1 MQFSCIFFD
10 IPQKSSTFAD
20 KLVRT
25 CKRAMCAMCAQIT
38 KSTGDMTTSFGYVRV
53 AAAVPHMR
61 VADCQYNASEIKKQI
76 TEAVQEGVQVVC
88 FPELS
93 ITGYTCADLF
103 FTQQLQKDALSALED
118 VCTFTRDLPI
128 IVLVGAPLKVDNN
141 LYNCAFVI
149 TDGEVVGV
157 VPKINLPN
165 TGEFYE
171 KRWFS
176 SGRDVLE
183 NNVNSI
189 RPRIPTIE
197 LWGNDVPFGI
207 DLLFT
212 TKDYSFGIELC
223 EDLWSPLPASTQLA
237 IQGAEI
243 IFNLS
248 SSNCV
253 TGKHAFRQ
261 RMITQQSARV
271 HCGYVYTSSGIGEST
286 TDIVFSGSTYI
297 AENGEML
304 EIGERFQM
312 ESSMII
318 SEIDVERLRIDRQRN
333 TNFTHDKHGQFR
345 HVQVAPLDEAIGNEA
360 IRREARDNGPL
371 HRHFTQTPFLPKKKE
386 SDEYCEDVLNL
397 QVHGLLRRWQHTHT
411 ESLVIGISGGLDSTL
426 ALIVSV
432 LAADRLGYNRSQVI
446 GVTMPGFGTSDRTYS
461 NAIAMMEEL
470 GISIHEIPI
479 RDMATQHLNDI
490 GHDLDNH
497 DITYENAQA
506 RIRTLVLMDLANKYN
521 GLVVGTG
528 DMSELALGWATYCG
542 DQMSMYGVNA
552 GVPKTLVRYLV
563 RYAAENIFGER
574 LREILMDVI
583 DTPVSPELLPTD
595 DEGNIAQITEDKVG
609 PYELHDFFLYYFL
622 RYGFTREKIAF
633 MASMAFDGVY
643 SEEAIEH
650 WLSLFMRRFFTQQFK
665 RSCLP
670 DGPKVVGVSLS
681 PRGDWRMPSDVAIN

>member
-1 MQFSCIFFD
+1 
-10 IPQKSSTFAD
+10 
-20 KLVRT
+20 
-25 CKRAMCAMCAQIT
+25 
-38 KSTGDMTTSFGYVRV
+38 MTTNLGYVRV
-53 AAAVPHMR
+53 AAAVPQMR
-61 VADCQYNASEIKKQI
+61 VADCKYNANEIKKQI
-76 TEAVQEGVQVVC
+76 KEALQEGVEVVC

-93 ITGYTCADLF
+93 LTGYTCADLF
-103 FTQQLQKDALSALED
+103 FTQQLQQDALIGLKDICAY
-118 VCTFTRDLPI
+118 TRDLPI
-128 IVLVGAPLKVDNN
+128 IVLVGSPLKVDNN

-149 TDGEVVGV
+149 TDGEVVGI

-183 NNVNSI
+183 HNVNSI

-197 LWGNDVPFGI
+197 LWGNEVPFGI
-207 DLLFT
+207 DLLFA
-212 TKDYSFGIELC
+212 TKDYSFGIEIC

-253 TGKHAFRQ
+253 TGKHEFRQ

-297 AENGEML
+297 AENGDML
-304 EIGERFQM
+304 EIGDRFQM

-318 SEIDVERLRIDRQRN
+318 TEIDVERLRIDRQRN
-333 TNFTHDKHGQFR
+333 TNFTHDKHGHYR
-345 HVQVAPLDEAIGNEA
+345 HIQVAPLEQSISSSPN
-360 IRREARDNGPL
+360 NGPL
-371 HRHFTQTPFLPKKKE
+371 HRHFPKTPFLPKHAN
-386 SDEYCEDVLNL
+386 SVEYCEDVLNL
-397 QVHGLLRRWQHTHT
+397 QVHGLLRRWQHTHA

-426 ALIVSV
+426 ALLVCA
-432 LAADRLGYNRSQVI
+432 LTADRLGYNRSQVI
-446 GVTMPGFGTSDRTYS
+446 GVTMPGFGTSDRTYH
-461 NAIAMMEEL
+461 NAIELMGQL

-490 GHDLDNH
+490 GHDIHQH

-506 RIRTLVLMDLANKYN
+506 RIRTLILMDMANKYN
-521 GLVVGTG
+521 GIVVGTG

-552 GVPKTLVRYLV
+552 GIPKTLVRYLV
-563 RYAAENIFGER
+563 KYAAENIFGER
-574 LREILMDVI
+574 TREILLDIV

-595 DEGNIAQITEDKVG
+595 EDGNIAQKTEDKVG

-622 RYGFTREKIAF
+622 RYGFTREKIAY
-633 MASMAFDGVY
+633 MANIAFEGVY
-643 SEEAIEH
+643 SEEVIAH
-650 WLSLFMRRFFTQQFK
+650 WLNVFMRRFFTQQFK
-665 RSCLP
+665 RSCMP

>member
-1 MQFSCIFFD
+1 
-10 IPQKSSTFAD
+10 
-20 KLVRT
+20 
-25 CKRAMCAMCAQIT
+25 
-38 KSTGDMTTSFGYVRV
+38 MTTSFGYVRV
-53 AAAVPHMR
+53 AAAVPQMR

-76 TEAVQEGVQVVC
+76 TEAIHEGVQVIC

-103 FTQQLQKDALSALED
+103 FTQQLQKDALAALED
-118 VCTFTRDLPI
+118 VCAFTRDLPI

-141 LYNCAFVI
+141 LYNCAFVM
-149 TDGEVVGV
+149 TDGDVIGV

-197 LWGNDVPFGI
+197 LWGNDIPFGI

-212 TKDYSFGIELC
+212 TKDYCFGIELC

-271 HCGYVYTSSGIGEST
+271 HCGYAYTSSGIGEST

-297 AENGEML
+297 AENGDML
-304 EIGERFQM
+304 EIGDRFQL
-312 ESSMII
+312 ESNMII

-333 TNFTHDKHGQFR
+333 TNFTHDKHGHYR
-345 HVQVAPLDEAIGNEA
+345 HIQVAPLERSLEDGSAYSLEFRNE
-360 IRREARDNGPL
+360 GPL
-371 HRHFTQTPFLPKKKE
+371 HRHFTKTPFLPKKKE

-397 QVHGLLRRWQHTHT
+397 QVHGLLRRWQHTHA

-432 LAADRLGYNRSQVI
+432 LAADRLGYSRSQVI
-446 GVTMPGFGTSDRTYS
+446 GVTMPGFGTSDRTYN
-461 NAIAMMEEL
+461 NAIQMMEEL
-470 GISIHEIPI
+470 GVSMHEIPI
-479 RDMATQHLNDI
+479 REMATQHLQDI
-490 GHDLDNH
+490 GHDINTH

-542 DQMSMYGVNA
+542 DHMSMYGVNA
-552 GVPKTLVRYLV
+552 GIPKTLVRYIV
-563 RYAAENIFGER
+563 RYAAENIFAER
-574 LREILMDVI
+574 LREILLDII

-595 DEGNIAQITEDKVG
+595 EEGNIAQITEDKVG
-609 PYELHDFFLYYFL
+609 PYELHDFFMYYFL

-643 SEEAIEH
+643 TNEVINH
-650 WLSLFMRRFFTQQFK
+650 WLGVFMRRFFTQQFK

-681 PRGDWRMPSDVAIN
+681 PRGDWRMPSDASVKV

>member
-1 MQFSCIFFD
+1 
-10 IPQKSSTFAD
+10 
-20 KLVRT
+20 
-25 CKRAMCAMCAQIT
+25 
-38 KSTGDMTTSFGYVRV
+38 MTTSFGYVRV

-141 LYNCAFVI
+141 LYNCAFVM
-149 TDGEVVGV
+149 TDGEVIGI

-297 AENGEML
+297 AENGDML

-333 TNFTHDKHGQFR
+333 TNFTHDKHGQYR
-345 HVQVAPLDEAIGNEA
+345 HIQVAPLEPSLEDGATRLLDA
-360 IRREARDNGPL
+360 ALLDNGRPMGYGEGPL
-371 HRHFTQTPFLPKKKE
+371 HRHFTQTPFLPKKKD

-461 NAIAMMEEL
+461 NALAMMEEL

-490 GHDLDNH
+490 GHDLNNH

-643 SEEAIEH
+643 SEEVIEH
-650 WLSLFMRRFFTQQFK
+650 WLNVFMRRFFTQQFK

>member
-1 MQFSCIFFD
+1 MASN
-10 IPQKSSTFAD
+10 
-20 KLVRT
+20 
-25 CKRAMCAMCAQIT
+25 
-38 KSTGDMTTSFGYVRV
+38 FGYVRV

-61 VADCQYNASEIKKQI
+61 VADCVYNAGEIKKQI
-76 TEAVQEGVQVVC
+76 SDAVAEGVEVVC

-103 FTQQLQKDALSALED
+103 FTQQLQRDALLALED
-118 VCTFTRDLPI
+118 VCAFTRNLPI

-141 LYNCAFVI
+141 LYNCAFVM

-157 VPKINLPN
+157 VPKVNLPN

-183 NNVNSI
+183 QNVNSI
-189 RPRIPTIE
+189 RPRIPLIE
-197 LWGNDVPFGI
+197 LWGTDVPFGI

-212 TKDYSFGIELC
+212 TKDYSFGIEIC
-223 EDLWSPLPASTQLA
+223 EDLWSPLPVSTQLA

-304 EIGERFQM
+304 EMGDRFQM

-333 TNFTHDKHGQFR
+333 TNFTHDKHGHYR
-345 HVQVAPLDEAIGNEA
+345 HIHVAPLERSLEDDSTYRLEF
-360 IRREARDNGPL
+360 RDGGPM
-371 HRHFTQTPFLPKKKE
+371 HRHFTKTPFLPKRRE
-386 SDEYCEDVLNL
+386 SDAYCEDVFNL
-397 QVHGLLRRWQHTHT
+397 QTHGLLRRWQHTHA

-426 ALIVSV
+426 ALLVCV
-432 LAADRLGYNRSQVI
+432 MAADRLGYNRSQVI
-446 GVTMPGFGTSDRTYS
+446 GVTMPGFGTSDRTYN
-461 NAIAMMEEL
+461 NAIALMEQL
-470 GISIHEIPI
+470 GVSIHEIPI
-479 RDMATQHLNDI
+479 RNMATQHLNDI
-490 GHDLDNH
+490 DHDINNH

-552 GVPKTLVRYLV
+552 GIPKTLVRYLV
-563 RYAAENIFGER
+563 QYAAENIFGEETR
-574 LREILMDVI
+574 KTLLDIV

-595 DEGNIAQITEDKVG
+595 EDGNIAQITEDKVG
-609 PYELHDFFLYYFL
+609 PYELHDFFMYYFL

-633 MASMAFDGVY
+633 MAGIAFDGVY
-643 SEEAIEH
+643 EQAVIDH
-650 WLSLFMRRFFTQQFK
+650 WLGIFFRRFFTQQFK
-665 RSCLP
+665 RSCMP

>member
-1 MQFSCIFFD
+1 MAS
-10 IPQKSSTFAD
+10 K
-20 KLVRT
+20 
-25 CKRAMCAMCAQIT
+25 
-38 KSTGDMTTSFGYVRV
+38 FGYVRV

-61 VADCQYNASEIKKQI
+61 VADCVYNASEIKKQI
-76 TEAVQEGVQVVC
+76 TEAVAEGIEVVC

-103 FTQQLQKDALSALED
+103 FTQQLQRDALAALED
-118 VCTFTRDLPI
+118 VCAYTRNLPI

-141 LYNCAFVI
+141 LYNCAFVM

-157 VPKINLPN
+157 VPKVNLPN

-183 NNVNSI
+183 QNVNSI
-189 RPRIPTIE
+189 RPRIPLIE
-197 LWGNDVPFGI
+197 LWGTDVPFGI

-212 TKDYSFGIELC
+212 TKDYSFGIEIC
-223 EDLWSPLPASTQLA
+223 EDLWSPLPVSTQLA

-312 ESSMII
+312 DSSMVI

-333 TNFTHDKHGQFR
+333 TNFTHDKHGHYR
-345 HVQVAPLDEAIGNEA
+345 HIHVAPLERSLEDDSTYRLEF
-360 IRREARDNGPL
+360 RDGGPM
-371 HRHFTQTPFLPKKKE
+371 HRHFTQTPFLPKKRE
-386 SDEYCEDVLNL
+386 SDAYCEDVLNL
-397 QVHGLLRRWQHTHT
+397 QVHGLLRRWQHTKA

-432 LAADRLGYNRSQVI
+432 LVADRLGYSRSQVI
-446 GVTMPGFGTSDRTYS
+446 GVTMPGFGTSGRTYN
-461 NAIAMMEEL
+461 NALAMMEEL
-470 GISIHEIPI
+470 GVSIHEVPI
-479 RDMATQHLNDI
+479 REMATQHLNDI
-490 GHDLDNH
+490 GHDLETH

-542 DQMSMYGVNA
+542 DHMSMYGVNA
-552 GVPKTLVRYLV
+552 GVPKTLVKYMV

-574 LREILMDVI
+574 LREILLDVI

-595 DEGNIAQITEDKVG
+595 EEGNIAQITEDKVG
-609 PYELHDFFLYYFL
+609 PYELHDFFMYYYL
-622 RYGFTREKIAF
+622 RYGFTREKIAY
-633 MASMAFDGVY
+633 MAGMAFDGVY
-643 SEEAIEH
+643 SDEVIEH
-650 WLSLFMRRFFTQQFK
+650 WLNVFMHRFFTQQFK

-681 PRGDWRMPSDVAIN
+681 PRGDLRMPSDVAIN

>member
-1 MQFSCIFFD
+1 
-10 IPQKSSTFAD
+10 
-20 KLVRT
+20 
-25 CKRAMCAMCAQIT
+25 
-38 KSTGDMTTSFGYVRV
+38 MTTSFGYVRV

-141 LYNCAFVI
+141 LYNCAFVM
-149 TDGEVVGV
+149 TDGEVIGI

-176 SGRDVLE
+176 GGRDVLE

-345 HVQVAPLDEAIGNEA
+345 HVQVAPLELGLEDGATRLQDA
-360 IRREARDNGPL
+360 ALLDNGRPMGYGEGPL
-371 HRHFTQTPFLPKKKE
+371 HRHFTQTPFLPKKKD

-397 QVHGLLRRWQHTHT
+397 QVHGLLRRWQHTHA

-461 NAIAMMEEL
+461 NALAMMEEL
-470 GISIHEIPI
+470 GVSIHEIPI

-490 GHDLDNH
+490 GHDLNNH

-650 WLSLFMRRFFTQQFK
+650 WLNVFMHRFFTQQFK

>member
-1 MQFSCIFFD
+1 M
-10 IPQKSSTFAD
+10 STN
-20 KLVRT
+20 
-25 CKRAMCAMCAQIT
+25 
-38 KSTGDMTTSFGYVRV
+38 FGYVRV

-61 VADCQYNASEIKKQI
+61 VADCFYNATEIKKQI
-76 TEAVQEGVQVVC
+76 AEATHEGVEVIC

-93 ITGYTCADLF
+93 MTGYTCSDLF
-103 FTQQLQKDALSALED
+103 FTQQLQRNALAALEE
-118 VCTFTRDLPI
+118 VCAFTRNLPI

-141 LYNCAFVI
+141 LYNCAFVM

-183 NNVNSI
+183 NNVNNI
-189 RPRIPTIE
+189 RPRIPSIE

-312 ESSMII
+312 QSSMII

-333 TNFTHDKHGQFR
+333 TNFTHDKHGHYR
-345 HVQVAPLDEAIGNEA
+345 HINVAPLEFNTLSPISP
-360 IRREARDNGPL
+360 I
-371 HRHFTQTPFLPKKKE
+371 HRHFTKTPFLPKRKE
-386 SDEYCEDVLNL
+386 CMEYCEDVLNL
-397 QVHGLLRRWQHTHT
+397 QVYGLLRRWQHTHAA
-411 ESLVIGISGGLDSTL
+411 SLVIGVSGGLDSTL

-432 LAADRLGYNRSQVI
+432 LAADRLGYKRSQVI
-446 GVTMPGFGTSDRTYS
+446 GVTMPGFGTSDRTYQ
-461 NAIAMMEEL
+461 NALAMMELL
-470 GISIHEIPI
+470 GVTIHEVPI
-479 RDMATQHLNDI
+479 RDMATQHLKDI
-490 GHDLDNH
+490 GHDMLNH

-506 RIRTLVLMDLANKYN
+506 RIRTLVLMNMANKYN

-542 DQMSMYGVNA
+542 DHMSMYGVNA
-552 GVPKTLVRYLV
+552 GVPKTLVRYMV
-563 RYAAENIFGER
+563 HYAAENIFCDH
-574 LREILMDVI
+574 LREVLLDVI
-583 DTPVSPELLPTD
+583 ATPVSPELLPTD
-595 DEGNIAQITEDKVG
+595 EEGNIAQITEDKVG
-609 PYELHDFFLYYFL
+609 PYELHDFFLYYFM
-622 RYGFTREKIAF
+622 RYGFTREKISY
-633 MASMAFDGVY
+633 MAAIAFDGQYTEQV
-643 SEEAIEH
+643 INH
-650 WLSLFMRRFFTQQFK
+650 WLDVFMRRFFTQQFK

-670 DGPKVVGVSLS
+670 DGPKVVGISLS
-681 PRGDWRMPSDVAIN
+681 PRGDFRMPSDVTCQF

>member
-1 MQFSCIFFD
+1 M
-10 IPQKSSTFAD
+10 K
-20 KLVRT
+20 KH
-25 CKRAMCAMCAQIT
+25 
-38 KSTGDMTTSFGYVRV
+38 FGYVRV
-53 AAAVPHMR
+53 AAAVPHLR
-61 VADCQYNASEIKKQI
+61 VADCQYNATEIKKQI
-76 TEAVQEGVQVVC
+76 TEAMQEGVEVVC

-93 ITGYTCADLF
+93 VTGYTCADLF
-103 FTQQLQKDALSALED
+103 FTQQLQKNALAALED
-118 VCTFTRDLPI
+118 ICAYTRNLPI

-141 LYNCAFVI
+141 LYNCAFVM

-183 NNVNSI
+183 HNVNSI

-197 LWGNDVPFGI
+197 LWGSDVPFGI
-207 DLLFT
+207 DLLFA
-212 TKDYSFGIELC
+212 TKDYSFGIEIC

-253 TGKHAFRQ
+253 TGKHEFRQ

-297 AENGEML
+297 AENGDML
-304 EIGERFQM
+304 EIGDRFQM

-333 TNFTHDKHGQFR
+333 TNFTHDKYGHYR
-345 HVQVAPLDEAIGNEA
+345 HIQVAPLDEAIGDEA
-360 IRREARDNGPL
+360 IGDEARDKGPL
-371 HRHFTQTPFLPKKKE
+371 HRHFTKTPFLPKRKD
-386 SDEYCEDVLNL
+386 SDAYCEDVLNL
-397 QVHGLLRRWQHTHT
+397 QVHGLLRRWQHTHAQ
-411 ESLVIGISGGLDSTL
+411 SLVIGISGGLDSTL
-426 ALIVSV
+426 ALLVCV
-432 LAADRLGYNRSQVI
+432 LAADRLGYHRSQII
-446 GVTMPGFGTSDRTYS
+446 GVTMPGFGTSNRTYN
-461 NAIAMMEEL
+461 NAIALMEQL

-490 GHDLDNH
+490 GHDIDAR

-506 RIRTLVLMDLANKYN
+506 RIRTLVLMDMANKYN

-552 GVPKTLVRYLV
+552 GVPKTLVRYIV
-563 RYAAENIFGER
+563 QYAAENIFGEETR
-574 LREILMDVI
+574 AILMDIVA
-583 DTPVSPELLPTD
+583 TPVSPELLPTD
-595 DEGNIAQITEDKVG
+595 EEGNIAQITEDKVG
-609 PYELHDFFLYYFL
+609 PYELHDFFMYYFL

-633 MASMAFDGVY
+633 MAGIAFESVY
-643 SEEAIEH
+643 EQEVIDH
-650 WLSLFMRRFFTQQFK
+650 WLDVFMRRFFTQQFK

-681 PRGDWRMPSDVAIN
+681 PRGDLRMPSDVNCTF

>member
-1 MQFSCIFFD
+1 MASN
-10 IPQKSSTFAD
+10 
-20 KLVRT
+20 
-25 CKRAMCAMCAQIT
+25 
-38 KSTGDMTTSFGYVRV
+38 FGYVRV

-61 VADCQYNASEIKKQI
+61 VADCVYNAGEIKKQI
-76 TEAVQEGVQVVC
+76 SDAVAEGVEVVC

-103 FTQQLQKDALSALED
+103 FTQQLQRDALLALED
-118 VCTFTRDLPI
+118 VCAFTRNLPI

-141 LYNCAFVI
+141 LYNCAFVM

-157 VPKINLPN
+157 VPKVNLPN

-183 NNVNSI
+183 KNVNSI
-189 RPRIPTIE
+189 HPRIPLIE

-207 DLLFT
+207 DLLFA
-212 TKDYSFGIELC
+212 TKDYSFGIEIC
-223 EDLWSPLPASTQLA
+223 EDLWSPLPVSTQLA

-243 IFNLS
+243 IFNPS

-304 EIGERFQM
+304 EMGDRFQM

-333 TNFTHDKHGQFR
+333 TNFTHDKHGHYR
-345 HVQVAPLDEAIGNEA
+345 HIQVAPLEQALSPDSLI
-360 IRREARDNGPL
+360 DSSPKSTGPL
-371 HRHFTQTPFLPKKKE
+371 HRHFTKTPFLPKRRE
-386 SDEYCEDVLNL
+386 SDAYCEDVFNL
-397 QVHGLLRRWQHTHT
+397 QTHGLLRRWQHTHA

-426 ALIVSV
+426 ALLVCV
-432 LAADRLGYNRSQVI
+432 MAADRLGYNRSQVI
-446 GVTMPGFGTSDRTYS
+446 GVTMPGFGTSDRTYN
-461 NAIAMMEEL
+461 NAIALMEQL
-470 GISIHEIPI
+470 GVSIHEIPI
-479 RDMATQHLNDI
+479 RNMATQHLNDI
-490 GHDLDNH
+490 DHDINNH

-542 DQMSMYGVNA
+542 DHMSMYGVNA
-552 GVPKTLVRYLV
+552 GVPKTLVRYMV

-574 LREILMDVI
+574 LREILLDVI

-595 DEGNIAQITEDKVG
+595 EEGNIAQITEDKVG
-609 PYELHDFFLYYFL
+609 PYELHDFFMYYYL
-622 RYGFTREKIAF
+622 RYGFTREKIAY
-633 MASMAFDGVY
+633 MAGMAFDGVY
-643 SEEAIEH
+643 SDEVIEH
-650 WLSLFMRRFFTQQFK
+650 WLNVFMRRFFTQQFK

-681 PRGDWRMPSDVAIN
+681 PRGDLRMPSDVALH

>member
-1 MQFSCIFFD
+1 MAS
-10 IPQKSSTFAD
+10 K
-20 KLVRT
+20 
-25 CKRAMCAMCAQIT
+25 
-38 KSTGDMTTSFGYVRV
+38 FGYVRV

-61 VADCQYNASEIKKQI
+61 VADCVYNAGEIKKQI
-76 TEAVQEGVQVVC
+76 SDAVAEGVEVIC

-103 FTQQLQKDALSALED
+103 FTQQLQRDALAALED
-118 VCTFTRDLPI
+118 VCAYTRNLPI

-141 LYNCAFVI
+141 LYNCAFVM

-157 VPKINLPN
+157 VPKVNLPN

-183 NNVNSI
+183 QNVNSI
-189 RPRIPTIE
+189 RPRIPLIE
-197 LWGNDVPFGI
+197 LWGTDVPFGI

-212 TKDYSFGIELC
+212 TKDYSFGIEIC
-223 EDLWSPLPASTQLA
+223 EDLWSPLPVSTQLA

-312 ESSMII
+312 ESSMVI

-333 TNFTHDKHGQFR
+333 TNFTHDKHGHYR
-345 HVQVAPLDEAIGNEA
+345 HIHVAPLERSLEDGSAYRLEF
-360 IRREARDNGPL
+360 RDGGPM
-371 HRHFTQTPFLPKKKE
+371 HRHFTKTPFLPKKKE
-386 SDEYCEDVLNL
+386 SDAYCEDVLNL
-397 QVHGLLRRWQHTHT
+397 QVHGLLRRWQHTKA

-432 LAADRLGYNRSQVI
+432 LAADRLGYSRSQVI
-446 GVTMPGFGTSDRTYS
+446 GVTMPGFGTSDRTYN
-461 NAIAMMEEL
+461 NALAMMEEL
-470 GISIHEIPI
+470 GVSIHEVPI
-479 RDMATQHLNDI
+479 REMATQHLNDI
-490 GHDLDNH
+490 GHDLETH

-506 RIRTLVLMDLANKYN
+506 RIRTLVLMNLANKYN

-542 DQMSMYGVNA
+542 DHMSMYGVNA
-552 GVPKTLVRYLV
+552 GVPKTLVRYMV

-574 LREILMDVI
+574 LREILLDVI

-595 DEGNIAQITEDKVG
+595 EEGNIAQITEDKVG
-609 PYELHDFFLYYFL
+609 PYELHDFFMYYYL
-622 RYGFTREKIAF
+622 RYGFTREKIAY
-633 MASMAFDGVY
+633 MAGMAFDGVY
-643 SEEAIEH
+643 SDEVIEH
-650 WLSLFMRRFFTQQFK
+650 WLNVFMRRFFTQQFK

-681 PRGDWRMPSDVAIN
+681 PRGDLRMPSDVAVH

>member
-1 MQFSCIFFD
+1 
-10 IPQKSSTFAD
+10 
-20 KLVRT
+20 
-25 CKRAMCAMCAQIT
+25 
-38 KSTGDMTTSFGYVRV
+38 MTTNFGYVRV

-76 TEAVQEGVQVVC
+76 TESVQEGVQVVC

-103 FTQQLQKDALSALED
+103 FTQQLQKDALAALED

-141 LYNCAFVI
+141 LYNCAFVM
-149 TDGEVVGV
+149 TDGEVIGV

-333 TNFTHDKHGQFR
+333 TNFTHDKHGQYR
-345 HVQVAPLDEAIGNEA
+345 HIQVAPLELGLENGAMHLQDAA
-360 IRREARDNGPL
+360 LLDNGRPMGYGEGPL
-371 HRHFTQTPFLPKKKE
+371 HRHFTQTPFLPKKKD

-397 QVHGLLRRWQHTHT
+397 QVHGLLRRWKHTHA

-470 GISIHEIPI
+470 GVSIHEIPI

-490 GHDLDNH
+490 GHDLNNH

-643 SEEAIEH
+643 SEEVIEH
-650 WLSLFMRRFFTQQFK
+650 WLNVFMRRFFTQQFK

>member
-1 MQFSCIFFD
+1 
-10 IPQKSSTFAD
+10 
-20 KLVRT
+20 
-25 CKRAMCAMCAQIT
+25 
-38 KSTGDMTTSFGYVRV
+38 MTTNLGYVRV
-53 AAAVPHMR
+53 AAAVPQMR
-61 VADCQYNASEIKKQI
+61 VADCKYNANEIKKQI
-76 TEAVQEGVQVVC
+76 KEALQEGVDVVC

-93 ITGYTCADLF
+93 LTGYTCADLF
-103 FTQQLQKDALSALED
+103 FTQQLQQDALIGLKDICAY
-118 VCTFTRDLPI
+118 TRDLPI
-128 IVLVGAPLKVDNN
+128 IVLVGSPLKVDNN

-149 TDGEVVGV
+149 TDGEVVGI

-183 NNVNSI
+183 HNVNSI

-197 LWGNDVPFGI
+197 LWGNEVPFGI
-207 DLLFT
+207 DLLFA
-212 TKDYSFGIELC
+212 TKDYSFGIEIC

-253 TGKHAFRQ
+253 TGKHEFRQ

-297 AENGEML
+297 AENGDML
-304 EIGERFQM
+304 EIGDRFQM

-318 SEIDVERLRIDRQRN
+318 TEIDVERLRIDRQRN
-333 TNFTHDKHGQFR
+333 TNFTHDKHGHYR
-345 HVQVAPLDEAIGNEA
+345 HIQVAPLEQTISSSPN
-360 IRREARDNGPL
+360 NGPL
-371 HRHFTQTPFLPKKKE
+371 HRHFPKTPFLPKR
-386 SDEYCEDVLNL
+386 SNSVEYCEDVLNL
-397 QVHGLLRRWQHTHT
+397 QVHGLLRRWQHTHA

-426 ALIVSV
+426 ALLVCV
-432 LAADRLGYNRSQVI
+432 LTADRLGYNRSQVI
-446 GVTMPGFGTSDRTYS
+446 GVTMPGFGTSDRTYH
-461 NAIAMMEEL
+461 NAIELMGQL

-490 GHDLDNH
+490 GHDIHQH

-506 RIRTLVLMDLANKYN
+506 RIRTLILMDMANKYN
-521 GLVVGTG
+521 GIVVGTG

-552 GVPKTLVRYLV
+552 GIPKTLVRYLV
-563 RYAAENIFGER
+563 KYAAENIFGER
-574 LREILMDVI
+574 TREILLDIV

-595 DEGNIAQITEDKVG
+595 EDGNIAQKTEDKVG

-622 RYGFTREKIAF
+622 RYGFTREKIAY
-633 MASMAFDGVY
+633 MANIAFEGMY
-643 SEEAIEH
+643 SEEVIAH
-650 WLSLFMRRFFTQQFK
+650 WLNVFMRRFFTQQFK
-665 RSCLP
+665 RSCMP

>member
-1 MQFSCIFFD
+1 MQQAIM
-10 IPQKSSTFAD
+10 STN
-20 KLVRT
+20 
-25 CKRAMCAMCAQIT
+25 
-38 KSTGDMTTSFGYVRV
+38 FGYVRV

-61 VADCQYNASEIKKQI
+61 VADCRYNANEIKKQI
-76 TEAVQEGVQVVC
+76 SEAVQEGVEVIC

-103 FTQQLQKDALSALED
+103 FTQQLQRDALSALED
-118 VCTFTRDLPI
+118 VCAYTRNLPI

-141 LYNCAFVI
+141 LYNCAFVM
-149 TDGEVVGV
+149 TDGDVVGV

-183 NNVNSI
+183 RNINSI

-212 TKDYSFGIELC
+212 TRDYSFGIEIC

-253 TGKHAFRQ
+253 TGKHEFRQ

-297 AENGEML
+297 AENGDML
-304 EIGERFQM
+304 EIGDRFQM
-312 ESSMII
+312 ESSMVV

-333 TNFTHDKHGQFR
+333 TNFTHDKHGHFR
-345 HVQVAPLDEAIGNEA
+345 HIQVAPLEPSMELRGE
-360 IRREARDNGPL
+360 GPM
-371 HRHFTQTPFLPKKKE
+371 HRHFTKTPFLPKRKD
-386 SDEYCEDVLNL
+386 SIEYCEDVLNL
-397 QVHGLLRRWQHTHT
+397 QVHGLLRRWQHTKT
-411 ESLVIGISGGLDSTL
+411 ETLVIGISGGLDSTL

-446 GVTMPGFGTSDRTYS
+446 GVTMPGFGTSDRTYN
-461 NAIAMMEEL
+461 NALAMMEEL
-470 GISIHEIPI
+470 GVSIHEVPI
-479 RDMATQHLNDI
+479 RDMAIQHLNDI
-490 GHDLDNH
+490 GHDLDTH

-542 DQMSMYGVNA
+542 DHMSMYGVNA
-552 GVPKTLVRYLV
+552 GVPKTLVRYMV
-563 RYAAENIFGER
+563 RHTAENIFGER
-574 LREILMDVI
+574 LREILLDVI

-595 DEGNIAQITEDKVG
+595 KEGNIAQITEDKVG
-609 PYELHDFFLYYFL
+609 PYELHDFFMYYYL
-622 RYGFTREKIAF
+622 RYGFTREKIAY

-643 SEEAIEH
+643 SEEVINH
-650 WLSLFMRRFFTQQFK
+650 WLSVFMRRFFTQQFK

-681 PRGDWRMPSDVAIN
+681 PRGDLRMPSDVCGI

>member
-1 MQFSCIFFD
+1 M
-10 IPQKSSTFAD
+10 K
-20 KLVRT
+20 KH
-25 CKRAMCAMCAQIT
+25 
-38 KSTGDMTTSFGYVRV
+38 FGYVRV

-61 VADCQYNASEIKKQI
+61 VADCQYNATEIKKQI
-76 TEAVQEGVQVVC
+76 TEAMQEGVEVVC

-93 ITGYTCADLF
+93 VTGYTCADLF
-103 FTQQLQKDALSALED
+103 FTQQLQKNALAALED
-118 VCTFTRDLPI
+118 ICAYTRDLPI

-141 LYNCAFVI
+141 LYNCAFVM

-183 NNVNSI
+183 HNVNSI

-197 LWGNDVPFGI
+197 LWGSDVPFGI
-207 DLLFT
+207 DLLFA
-212 TKDYSFGIELC
+212 TKDYSFGIEIC

-253 TGKHAFRQ
+253 TGKHEFRQ

-297 AENGEML
+297 AENGDML
-304 EIGERFQM
+304 EIGDRFQM

-333 TNFTHDKHGQFR
+333 TNFTHDKYGHYR
-345 HVQVAPLDEAIGNEA
+345 HIQVAPLDEA
-360 IRREARDNGPL
+360 RDKGPL
-371 HRHFTQTPFLPKKKE
+371 HRHFTKTPFLPKRKD
-386 SDEYCEDVLNL
+386 SDAYCEDVLNL
-397 QVHGLLRRWQHTHT
+397 QVHGLLRRWQHTHAQ
-411 ESLVIGISGGLDSTL
+411 SLVIGISGGLDSTL
-426 ALIVSV
+426 ALLVCV
-432 LAADRLGYNRSQVI
+432 LAADRLGYHRSQII
-446 GVTMPGFGTSDRTYS
+446 GVTMPGFGTSNRTYT
-461 NAIAMMEEL
+461 NAIAMMEQL

-479 RDMATQHLNDI
+479 RDMATQHLQDI
-490 GHDLDNH
+490 GHDVDAR

-506 RIRTLVLMDLANKYN
+506 RIRTLVLMDMANKYN

-552 GVPKTLVRYLV
+552 GVPKTLVRYIV
-563 RYAAENIFGER
+563 QYAAENIFGEETR
-574 LREILMDVI
+574 AILMDIVA
-583 DTPVSPELLPTD
+583 TPVSPELLPTD
-595 DEGNIAQITEDKVG
+595 EEGNIAQITEDKVG
-609 PYELHDFFLYYFL
+609 PYELHDFFMYYFL

-633 MASMAFDGVY
+633 MAGIAFETVY
-643 SEEAIEH
+643 EQEVIDH
-650 WLSLFMRRFFTQQFK
+650 WLDVFMRRFFTQQFK

-681 PRGDWRMPSDVAIN
+681 PRGDLRMPSDVNCTF

>member
-1 MQFSCIFFD
+1 M
-10 IPQKSSTFAD
+10 
-20 KLVRT
+20 
-25 CKRAMCAMCAQIT
+25 
-38 KSTGDMTTSFGYVRV
+38 TSFGYVRV

-141 LYNCAFVI
+141 LYNCAFVM

-345 HVQVAPLDEAIGNEA
+345 HVQVAPLELGLEDGATRLQDA
-360 IRREARDNGPL
+360 ALLDNGRPMGYGEGPL

-397 QVHGLLRRWQHTHT
+397 QVHGLLRRWQHTHA
-411 ESLVIGISGGLDSTL
+411 ESLVIGVSGGLDSTL

-470 GISIHEIPI
+470 GVSIHEIPI

-490 GHDLDNH
+490 GHDLNNH

-643 SEEAIEH
+643 SEEVIEH
-650 WLSLFMRRFFTQQFK
+650 WLSVFMHRFFTQQFK

-681 PRGDWRMPSDVAIN
+681 PRGDWRMPSDVAVN

>member
-1 MQFSCIFFD
+1 M
-10 IPQKSSTFAD
+10 KTH
-20 KLVRT
+20 
-25 CKRAMCAMCAQIT
+25 
-38 KSTGDMTTSFGYVRV
+38 FGYVRV

-61 VADCQYNASEIKKQI
+61 VADCQYNATQIKKQI
-76 TEAVQEGVQVVC
+76 TEALHEGVEVVC

-93 ITGYTCADLF
+93 VTGYTCADLF
-103 FTQQLQKDALSALED
+103 FTQQLQRNALLALQD
-118 VCTFTRDLPI
+118 ICAFTRNLPI

-141 LYNCAFVI
+141 LYNCAFVM

-183 NNVNSI
+183 HNVNSI

-207 DLLFT
+207 DLLFAT
-212 TKDYSFGIELC
+212 NEYSFGIEIC

-253 TGKHAFRQ
+253 TGKHTFRQ

-312 ESSMII
+312 NSSMII

-333 TNFTHDKHGQFR
+333 TNFTHDKHGHYR
-345 HVQVAPLDEAIGNEA
+345 HIHVAPLERSIEDGSAYSL
-360 IRREARDNGPL
+360 EARGEGPM
-371 HRHFTQTPFLPKKKE
+371 HRHFTKTPFLPKKKE
-386 SDEYCEDVLNL
+386 SDDYCEDVLNL
-397 QVHGLLRRWQHTHT
+397 QVHGLLRRWQHTHA

-446 GVTMPGFGTSDRTYS
+446 GVTMPGFGTSDRTYQ
-461 NAIAMMEEL
+461 NALAMMEEL
-470 GISIHEIPI
+470 GVSIHEVPI
-479 RDMATQHLNDI
+479 RDMATQHLHDI
-490 GHDLDNH
+490 GHDINNH

-506 RIRTLVLMDLANKYN
+506 RIRTLVLMNLANKYN

-542 DQMSMYGVNA
+542 DHMSMYGVNA
-552 GVPKTLVRYLV
+552 GVPKTLVRYMV

-583 DTPVSPELLPTD
+583 ATPVSPELLPTD
-595 DEGNIAQITEDKVG
+595 EEGNIAQITEDKVG
-609 PYELHDFFLYYFL
+609 PYELHDFFMYYYL
-622 RYGFTREKIAF
+622 RYGFTREKIAY
-633 MASMAFDGVY
+633 MATMAFDGVY
-643 SEEAIEH
+643 TEEVIQH
-650 WLSLFMRRFFTQQFK
+650 WLNVFMRRFFTQQFK

-681 PRGDWRMPSDVAIN
+681 PRGDLRMPSDVAIN

>member
-1 MQFSCIFFD
+1 
-10 IPQKSSTFAD
+10 
-20 KLVRT
+20 
-25 CKRAMCAMCAQIT
+25 
-38 KSTGDMTTSFGYVRV
+38 MTTSFGYVRV

-141 LYNCAFVI
+141 LYNCAFVM
-149 TDGEVVGV
+149 TDGEVIGI

-297 AENGEML
+297 AENGDML

-333 TNFTHDKHGQFR
+333 TNFTHDKHGQYR
-345 HVQVAPLDEAIGNEA
+345 HIQVAPLEPSLEDGATRLQNA
-360 IRREARDNGPL
+360 ALLDNGRPMGYGEGPL
-371 HRHFTQTPFLPKKKE
+371 HRHFTQTPFLPKKKD

-490 GHDLDNH
+490 NHDLNNH

-574 LREILMDVI
+574 LRDILMDVI

-643 SEEAIEH
+643 SEEVIEH
-650 WLSLFMRRFFTQQFK
+650 WLNVFMRRFFTQQFK

>member
-1 MQFSCIFFD
+1 
-10 IPQKSSTFAD
+10 
-20 KLVRT
+20 
-25 CKRAMCAMCAQIT
+25 
-38 KSTGDMTTSFGYVRV
+38 MTTHFGYVRV

-61 VADCQYNASEIKKQI
+61 VADCQYNAAEIKKQI
-76 TEAVQEGVQVVC
+76 TEAVQEGVEVVC

-103 FTQQLQKDALSALED
+103 FTQQLQKDALAALEE
-118 VCTFTRDLPI
+118 VCAFTRNLPI

-141 LYNCAFVI
+141 LYNCAFVM
-149 TDGEVVGV
+149 TDGDVVGV
-157 VPKINLPN
+157 VPKVNLPN

-183 NNVNSI
+183 HNINSI

-212 TKDYSFGIELC
+212 TRNYSFGIEIC

-253 TGKHAFRQ
+253 TGKHTFRQ

-312 ESSMII
+312 NSSMII

-333 TNFTHDKHGQFR
+333 TNFTHDKHGHYR
-345 HVQVAPLDEAIGNEA
+345 HIHVAPLERSIEDGSAYSL
-360 IRREARDNGPL
+360 EARGEGPM
-371 HRHFTQTPFLPKKKE
+371 HRHFTKTPFLPKKKE
-386 SDEYCEDVLNL
+386 SDDYCEDVLNL
-397 QVHGLLRRWQHTHT
+397 QVHGLLRRWQHTHA

-446 GVTMPGFGTSDRTYS
+446 GVTMPGFGTSDRTYQ
-461 NAIAMMEEL
+461 NALAMMEEL
-470 GISIHEIPI
+470 GVSIHEVPI
-479 RDMATQHLNDI
+479 RDMATQHLHDI
-490 GHDLDNH
+490 GHDINNH

-506 RIRTLVLMDLANKYN
+506 RIRTLVLMNLANKYN

-542 DQMSMYGVNA
+542 DHMSMYGVNA
-552 GVPKTLVRYLV
+552 GVPKTLVRYMV

-583 DTPVSPELLPTD
+583 ATPVSPELLPTD
-595 DEGNIAQITEDKVG
+595 EEGNIAQITEDKVG
-609 PYELHDFFLYYFL
+609 PYELHDFFMYYYL
-622 RYGFTREKIAF
+622 RYGFTREKIAY
-633 MASMAFDGVY
+633 MATMAFDGVY
-643 SEEAIEH
+643 TEEVIQH
-650 WLSLFMRRFFTQQFK
+650 WLSVFMRRFFTQQFK

-681 PRGDWRMPSDVAIN
+681 PRGDLRMPSDVAIN

>member
-1 MQFSCIFFD
+1 MA
-10 IPQKSSTFAD
+10 TN
-20 KLVRT
+20 
-25 CKRAMCAMCAQIT
+25 
-38 KSTGDMTTSFGYVRV
+38 FGYVRV

-61 VADCQYNASEIKKQI
+61 VADCKYNASQIKEQI
-76 TEAVQEGVQVVC
+76 TEAVREGVDVVC

-103 FTQQLQKDALSALED
+103 FTQQLQKNALSMLEE
-118 VCTFTRDLPI
+118 VCAYTRNLPI

-141 LYNCAFVI
+141 LYNCAFVM

-183 NNVNSI
+183 HTSNSI

-212 TKDYSFGIELC
+212 TNNYSFGIELC

-297 AENGEML
+297 AENGDML

-371 HRHFTQTPFLPKKKE
+371 HRHFTKTPFLPKRKE
-386 SDEYCEDVLNL
+386 SVEYCEDVLNL
-397 QVHGLLRRWQHTHT
+397 QMHGLLRRWQHTHAD
-411 ESLVIGISGGLDSTL
+411 SLIIGISGGLDSTL

-432 LAADRLGYNRSQVI
+432 LAADRLGYSRSQVI
-446 GVTMPGFGTSDRTYS
+446 GVTMPGFGTSNRTYH
-461 NAIAMMEEL
+461 NALAMMEEL
-470 GISIHEIPI
+470 GISMHEVPI
-479 RDMATQHLNDI
+479 RDMTIQHLNDI
-490 GHDLDNH
+490 HHDIDAR

-506 RIRTLVLMDLANKYN
+506 RIRTLVLMDMANKYN

-528 DMSELALGWATYCG
+528 DMSELALGWATYNG
-542 DQMSMYGVNA
+542 DHMSMYGVNA
-552 GVPKTLVRYLV
+552 GIPKTLVRYMV
-563 RYAAENIFGER
+563 RYAAENIFSER
-574 LREILMDVI
+574 MREILLDVI
-583 DTPVSPELLPTD
+583 ETPVSPELLPTD
-595 DEGNIAQITEDKVG
+595 NEGNIAQITEDKVG
-609 PYELHDFFLYYFL
+609 PYELHDFFMYYFL
-622 RYGFTREKIAF
+622 RYGFTNEKIAY
-633 MASMAFDGVY
+633 MATIAFDGQY
-643 SEEAIEH
+643 TEEEIKH
-650 WLSLFMRRFFTQQFK
+650 WLGIFMRRFYTQQFK

-681 PRGDWRMPSDVAIN
+681 PRGDLRMPSDVSIIV

>member
-1 MQFSCIFFD
+1 M
-10 IPQKSSTFAD
+10 K
-20 KLVRT
+20 KH
-25 CKRAMCAMCAQIT
+25 
-38 KSTGDMTTSFGYVRV
+38 FGYVRV
-53 AAAVPHMR
+53 AAAVPHLR
-61 VADCQYNASEIKKQI
+61 VADCQYNATEIKKQI
-76 TEAVQEGVQVVC
+76 TEAMQEGVEVVC

-93 ITGYTCADLF
+93 VTGYTCADLF
-103 FTQQLQKDALSALED
+103 FTQQLQKNALAALED
-118 VCTFTRDLPI
+118 ICAYTRNLPI

-141 LYNCAFVI
+141 LYNCAFVM

-183 NNVNSI
+183 HNVNSI

-197 LWGNDVPFGI
+197 LWGSDVPFGI
-207 DLLFT
+207 DLLFA
-212 TKDYSFGIELC
+212 TKDYSFGIEIC

-253 TGKHAFRQ
+253 TGKHEFRQ

-297 AENGEML
+297 AENGDML
-304 EIGERFQM
+304 EIGDRFQM

-333 TNFTHDKHGQFR
+333 TNFTHDKYGHYR
-345 HVQVAPLDEAIGNEA
+345 HIQVAPLDEAIGDEA
-360 IRREARDNGPL
+360 IGDEARDKGPL
-371 HRHFTQTPFLPKKKE
+371 HRHFTKTPFLPKRKD
-386 SDEYCEDVLNL
+386 SDAYCEDVLNL
-397 QVHGLLRRWQHTHT
+397 QVHGLLRRWQHTHAQ
-411 ESLVIGISGGLDSTL
+411 SLVIGISGGLDSTL
-426 ALIVSV
+426 ALLVCV
-432 LAADRLGYNRSQVI
+432 LAADRLGYHRSQII
-446 GVTMPGFGTSDRTYS
+446 GVTMPGFGTSNRTYT
-461 NAIAMMEEL
+461 NAIAMMEQL

-479 RDMATQHLNDI
+479 HDMATQHLQDI
-490 GHDLDNH
+490 GHDIDAR

-506 RIRTLVLMDLANKYN
+506 RIRTLVLMDMANKYN

-552 GVPKTLVRYLV
+552 GVPKTLVRYIV
-563 RYAAENIFGER
+563 QYAAENIFGEETR
-574 LREILMDVI
+574 AILMDIVA
-583 DTPVSPELLPTD
+583 TPVSPELLPTD
-595 DEGNIAQITEDKVG
+595 EEGNIAQITEDKVG

-633 MASMAFDGVY
+633 MAGIAFENVY
-643 SEEAIEH
+643 EQEVIDH
-650 WLSLFMRRFFTQQFK
+650 WLDVFMRRFFTQQFK

-681 PRGDWRMPSDVAIN
+681 PRGDLRMPSDVNCTF